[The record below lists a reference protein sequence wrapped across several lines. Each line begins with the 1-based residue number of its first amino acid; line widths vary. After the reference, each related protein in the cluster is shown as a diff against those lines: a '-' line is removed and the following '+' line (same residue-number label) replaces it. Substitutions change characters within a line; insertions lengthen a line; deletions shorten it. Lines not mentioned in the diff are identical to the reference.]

1 MYLSELDAYLL
12 LYNVDKP
19 LKVLYLIS
27 ALLVKKRSSRTS
39 IFNKVFIIFSIVQI
53 WTNCRG
59 GFYTMMKADYCLIV
73 LAGAFAT

>member
-39 IFNKVFIIFSIVQI
+39 IFNKVFIIFSIGKSGQI
-53 WTNCRG
+53 
-59 GFYTMMKADYCLIV
+59 
-73 LAGAFAT
+73 AGADSIL